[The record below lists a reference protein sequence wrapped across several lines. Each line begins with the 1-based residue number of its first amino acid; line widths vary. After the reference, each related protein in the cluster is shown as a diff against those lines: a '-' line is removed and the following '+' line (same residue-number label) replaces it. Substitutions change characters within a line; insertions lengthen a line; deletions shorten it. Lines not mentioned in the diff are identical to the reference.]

1 MRISDWS
8 SDVCSSDLNLP
19 IIHNLVD
26 SPSLAAQAVDNGDG
40 RIESRDGRGL
50 TGSSCWHIGHDRI
63 SPGLHAPTTSTS
75 SLNLIRSEEH
85 TSALQSLMRISYAV
99 FCFTKKKAHYITTST
114 LTIYTHDN
122 HTTEHK

>member
-63 SPGLHAPTTSTS
+63 SPGIHAPTTSTS
-75 SLNLIRSEEH
+75 SLNLISWIEDRECPVCRDRLKPSRSEE
-85 TSALQSLMRISYAV
+85 RRV
-99 FCFTKKKAHYITTST
+99 GKEGVST
-114 LTIYTHDN
+114 CRSGWSPYH
-122 HTTEHK
+122 